1 MNRQQISGNK
11 KYLISLYRRRSI
23 LAFIAGTLILCLTC
37 VAITSTLVYYT
48 DKGDASL
55 FYFFTVLSAILS
67 ATGSAFMIPYAVE
80 GIRKK
85 RFSLPKWVALIQFS
99 ATTCE
104 IITLLSVLL
113 VILPINGE
121 DVITGINFWLHLIT
135 PSLTVILFS
144 CVETGV
150 LFTRK
155 DTILVQLPYW
165 GYMVVY
171 WTMVILIGEGN
182 GGWRDFYKVQSL
194 LLPLWSVFLI
204 MFLGGYLVASVLRR
218 FHNFRAR
225 KGMDRLSA
233 LWNADLEPTELKI
246 EAFGL
251 GRYMGGQ
258 YQGDEI
264 SIPLDV
270 FEMMTERY
278 DVTME
283 ELTKAY
289 IRGVLDQFEE
299 RRKANGN
306 NKGRVPGYED
316 YQGII
321 CWK

>member
-99 ATTCE
+99 ATTCD

-135 PSLTVILFS
+135 PSLKVILFS

-182 GGWRDFYKVQSL
+182 GGWRDFYKVQ
-194 LLPLWSVFLI
+194 
-204 MFLGGYLVASVLRR
+204 

-316 YQGII
+316 YQGIR